1 MHIYSPTVK
10 VIEVDGE
17 RELLKGRGGGD
28 RCRVR
33 TLRRSTERRPLRM
46 HSLSPVPST
55 ITSYS
60 TSMAGGAGAG
70 GRAVPEGGRE
80 GGKCGSPTVWW
91 IDGRHQ
97 RCRRERGEESSG
109 RARRAAIR
117 RPSVAVCVTVAQ
129 EKSQTARLGRAAH
142 TRTRNLSIKIFFL
155 SATDR
160 LFPWFG
166 SSDFWAFRFWA

>member
-60 TSMAGGAGAG
+60 TSMAGAG

-80 GGKCGSPTVWW
+80 ESVDLQRFGGSMGGTSAA
-91 IDGRHQ
+91 DGRE
-97 RCRRERGEESSG
+97 ERSQVGG
-109 RARRAAIR
+109 RGGRLFVV
-117 RPSVAVCVTVAQ
+117 RPSPCV
-129 EKSQTARLGRAAH
+129 SR
-142 TRTRNLSIKIFFL
+142 
-155 SATDR
+155 
-160 LFPWFG
+160 
-166 SSDFWAFRFWA
+166 